1 MRKVNFIQGEYYH
14 IFNRGVDKRQ
24 IFLDQYD
31 LSRFFQSMTEF
42 NTLNPIGS
50 IYENS
55 LRKKKFGNQVSKDS
69 KEEKLVNFVCY
80 CLNPNHYHFI
90 LEQLINKGIE
100 KFMHRLGLGYA
111 KYFNEK
117 YSRSGVLFQSPFK
130 AVHIDS
136 NEYLLHLSVYVN
148 LNYKVHQIDPFG
160 NQVSKSSWEEY
171 IQSEKRKNFCQKD
184 KILSQFTNWT
194 EYKEFAEN
202 SLEEIKTRKE
212 LEELFLE

>member
-1 MRKVNFIQGEYYH
+1 MRKVDFIQGEYYH

-55 LRKKKFGNQVSKDS
+55 LRKKKF
-69 KEEKLVNFVCY
+69 EK
-80 CLNPNHYHFI
+80 
-90 LEQLINKGIE
+90 
-100 KFMHRLGLGYA
+100 
-111 KYFNEK
+111 
-117 YSRSGVLFQSPFK
+117 
-130 AVHIDS
+130 
-136 NEYLLHLSVYVN
+136 
-148 LNYKVHQIDPFG
+148 FG

-171 IQSEKRKNFCQKD
+171 VPNEKRKNFCQKD

-212 LEELFLE
+212 LEELFIE